1 MKIRILFYRPAIDKH
16 LLDNAISFWSMMWNP
31 SACMTKLRTSHV
43 EIWLP
48 DENDNFFGVSCSEK
62 SKIDFVSDEY
72 GTTVNVELP
81 VDNYFFYGNCYTST
95 MGQSGGKNRKYNGV
109 CQRTADEVL
118 IHPHRWFYAEL
129 ELPDTAVA
137 HAESWAMLEVANNKG
152 YDIGDIMKYFFP
164 VRHQSMSDHKFICSG
179 FSWAFLFKC
188 AMWYCVVDK
197 AKFMDDKL
205 WKLIQ
210 HREITDLPSPVR
222 LAMWMYQ
229 AGYKF
234 YSLET
239 GKEIQ

>member
-31 SACMTKLRTSHV
+31 SVWNKKFKTSHV

-48 DENDNFFGVSCSEK
+48 DSEWGHERFCGNDQRARYEG
-62 SKIDFVSDEY
+62 I
-72 GTTVNVELP
+72 
-81 VDNYFFYGNCYTST
+81 CYTAT